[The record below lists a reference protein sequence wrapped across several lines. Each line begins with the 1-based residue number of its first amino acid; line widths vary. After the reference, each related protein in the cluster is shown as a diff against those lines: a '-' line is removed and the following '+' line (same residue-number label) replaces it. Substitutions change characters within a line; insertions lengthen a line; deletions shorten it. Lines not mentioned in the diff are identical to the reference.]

1 MCLQTKVLVF
11 GILDTP
17 PELFQSFRWYKSG
30 APQEQGLHLVHTELS
45 QKEQLIGFSTHKNA
59 GPLPGEEEEEGQGGE
74 RGVRSTGAAYAATS
88 PPSQAASSA
97 PPPLTIPH
105 VSSMLQLRN

>member
-45 QKEQLIGFSTHKNA
+45 QKEQLIEFSTHKNA

-74 RGVRSTGAAYAATS
+74 
-88 PPSQAASSA
+88 
-97 PPPLTIPH
+97 
-105 VSSMLQLRN
+105 